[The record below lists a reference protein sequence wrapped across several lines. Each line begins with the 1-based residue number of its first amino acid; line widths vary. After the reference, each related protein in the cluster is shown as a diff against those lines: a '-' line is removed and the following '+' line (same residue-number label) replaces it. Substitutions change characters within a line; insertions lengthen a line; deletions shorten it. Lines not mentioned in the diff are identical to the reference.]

1 MKDKKKCPKCGKK
14 IGRTDRMKLKIMLKA
29 IETNEKAKQ
38 EFEAVKDHCPKCIA
52 DFFKPK
58 FKEAM
63 SELKQT
69 IGEKVIPDKVKGL
82 LKKAEK
88 EAEK

>member
-1 MKDKKKCPKCGKK
+1 MGQKPHCPNCGKK
-14 IGRTDRMKLKIMLKA
+14 IGKTDRMKLKLMSTSMGYSSKA
-29 IETNEKAKQ
+29 Q
-38 EFEAVKDHCPKCIA
+38 VEFTEVYDKGWCPKCIA

-63 SELKQT
+63 KEL
-69 IGEKVIPDKVKGL
+69 GGRVIPEKFKGL